1 MRKNILNKLLI
12 VFCVAAVFGCKAKKQ
27 LVVRKPD
34 SAVAVKPTVNPMLA
48 KLEAIRSKQVTF
60 NTFSGRAKTKLNI
73 DGKSNDVTLNIR
85 IQHGKKIWVS
95 ITALLGIEVARAL
108 ITPDSIMVINRLQS
122 VYFKKPFSFIH
133 TYAGKQANY
142 QTVESL
148 LVGNA
153 IAELLNENSKVEKS
167 ATGNTTIN
175 GSLQTLV
182 YNLLVG
188 PDMKV
193 TKTSFANQAARQS
206 LQVTNSQFINADN
219 KIIPSQINIVS
230 VVQNKSLEAE
240 LQYNRTEFNQ
250 VLEYPFSIP
259 ERFEPAN

>member
-12 VFCVAAVFGCKAKKQ
+12 VFCIAAIFGCKAKKQ
-27 LVVRKPD
+27 VIVRKAD
-34 SAVAVKPTVNPMLA
+34 SVAVKPTVNPALA

-85 IQHGKKIWVS
+85 IQKGKKIWVS

-108 ITPDSIMVINRLQS
+108 ITPDSVLVVNKLQS
-122 VYFKKPFSFIH
+122 VYLKKPFSFIH

-142 QTVESL
+142 ETVESL

-153 IAELLNENSKVEKS
+153 IKELLNENGKVETS
-167 ATGNTTIN
+167 ASGNTTIN
-175 GSLQTLV
+175 GNLQNLV

-193 TKTSFANQAARQS
+193 TKTSFANAAARQS
-206 LQVTNSQFINADN
+206 LQVTNSQFIDAEGR
-219 KIIPSQINIVS
+219 IVPSQINIVS
-230 VVQNKSLEAE
+230 NVQNRSIEAE
-240 LQYNRTEFNQ
+240 LQYNRTEFNR

-259 ERFEPAN
+259 GGFEPAN

>member
-1 MRKNILNKLLI
+1 MRRNILNKLLV
-12 VFCVAAVFGCKAKKQ
+12 VFCIAAIFGCKAKKQ
-27 LVVRKPD
+27 VIVRKAD
-34 SAVAVKPTVNPMLA
+34 SAVTAPTVNAALA
-48 KLEAIRSKQVTF
+48 KIQAIRSKQTNF

-73 DGKSNDVTLNIR
+73 DGKSNDVTLNVR

-108 ITPDSIMVINRLQS
+108 ITPDSILVINRLQS

-153 IAELLNENSKVEKS
+153 IAELLNENSKIET
-167 ATGNTTIN
+167 AANGNTTIN
-175 GSLQTLV
+175 GSLQSLV

-193 TKTSFANQAARQS
+193 TKTSFANAAARQS
-206 LQVTNSQFINADN
+206 LQVTNSQFVQADN
-219 KIIPSQINIVS
+219 RIIPSQINITS
-230 VVQNKSLEAE
+230 NVQNKSIQAE
-240 LQYNRTEFNQ
+240 LQYNRTEFDR

-259 ERFEPAN
+259 GGFEPAN

>member
-1 MRKNILNKLLI
+1 MRRSILNKVLV
-12 VFCVAAVFGCKAKKQ
+12 VFCIAAIFGCKAKKQ
-27 LVVRKPD
+27 VIVRKAD
-34 SAVAVKPTVNPMLA
+34 SAATVPTVNVALA
-48 KLEAIRSKQVTF
+48 KIQAIRSKQTNF

-73 DGKSNDVTLNIR
+73 DGKSNDVTLNVR

-108 ITPDSIMVINRLQS
+108 ITPDSILVINRLQS

-133 TYAGKQANY
+133 SYAGKQANY

-153 IAELLNENSKVEKS
+153 IAELLNENSKVET
-167 ATGNTTIN
+167 AANGNTTIN
-175 GSLQTLV
+175 GSLQSLV

-193 TKTSFANQAARQS
+193 TKTSFANSVARQS
-206 LQVTNSQFINADN
+206 LQVTNSQFVQADN
-219 KIIPSQINIVS
+219 RIIPSQINITS
-230 VVQNKSLEAE
+230 NVQNKSIQAE
-240 LQYNRTEFNQ
+240 LQYNRTEFDR

-259 ERFEPAN
+259 GGFEPAN